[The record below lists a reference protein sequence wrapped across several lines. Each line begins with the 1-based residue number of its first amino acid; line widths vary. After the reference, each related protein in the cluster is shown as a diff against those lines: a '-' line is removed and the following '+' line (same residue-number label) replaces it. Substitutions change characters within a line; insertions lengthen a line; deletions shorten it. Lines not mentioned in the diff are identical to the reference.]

1 MITTDL
7 IDVGA
12 FRQGGWRNLAPQYT
26 AVVHAIDGVRFVT
39 TASSRSTLFE
49 RLGDYVL
56 TNAEYRLW
64 PADSI
69 VVVDKFRRGELEAAV
84 ECYFNRVGSRW
95 DAEWLVCIDAN
106 AC

>member
-1 MITTDL
+1 MMMTDSMD
-7 IDVGA
+7 IRA
-12 FRQGGWRNLAPQYT
+12 FRHQGWASITPQYT
-26 AVVHAIDGVRFVT
+26 AVVHAVDGVRFVT
-39 TASSRSTLFE
+39 TASNRSTLFE
-49 RLGDYVL
+49 HLSDYVL
-56 TNAEYRLW
+56 ANAEYRLW

-69 VVVDKFRRGELEAAV
+69 AVVDMFRLGELEAAV